1 MLQKNRLYCNALY
14 TNGVREIKKIK
25 GAMQREPMNEN
36 LSARHVL
43 SGRSKSVMSIVLN
56 RPEAINS
63 LSESMIDA
71 IDRLLD
77 EAAADPACRLVL
89 FYSKSDKGFCAG
101 GDVKQLARLSVEG
114 NFAGVDS
121 FFTKEYAL
129 DLKIHLFPKPVVVLA
144 DGITMGGGL
153 GITAGADLRVAT
165 ERTRMAMP
173 ETRIGFFPDVG
184 STGWMF
190 SRCPKGY
197 PEYLGL
203 TGYDMRA
210 GECVRLGFADVLTRS
225 GDKSA
230 LIESLETFEPEA
242 GLDKEALVK
251 RLGGRISGF
260 CLPDIPRDESMDR
273 WVERYFA
280 GRTDVRG
287 ILDELLHCTQQQAH
301 CADVFASIGERSPT
315 ALVLTLALL
324 RRNENRPIS
333 DVFAAELKASRFM
346 SRHPDYVEGI
356 RARLIDRDDN
366 PKWNPPFLDQ
376 VDPTGFVF

>member
-273 WVERYFA
+273 WVEQYFA

-287 ILDELLHCTQQQAH
+287 ILDELSHCTQQQAH

>member
-1 MLQKNRLYCNALY
+1 
-14 TNGVREIKKIK
+14 
-25 GAMQREPMNEN
+25 MNEN